1 MKYYSLPLI
10 AMASLLFANI
20 GLAERLELPKG
31 MGGVADIGAIP
42 CGVFNQMLV
51 IGPLGTRL
59 SLLTWADGY
68 YYARTEMTMDQIVAA
83 AKESGEAWDFER
95 LTDHFAEFCAANPEA
110 ITRDAVVSL
119 GNELI
124 SEAS

>member
-1 MKYYSLPLI
+1 MKKNSLALI
-10 AMASLLFANI
+10 AMVSMLSTGVA
-20 GLAERLELPKG
+20 LAERLELPKG
-31 MGGVADIGAIP
+31 MGGVADIGTVP
-42 CGVFNQMLV
+42 CEVFNQMLV

-68 YYARTEMTMDQIVAA
+68 YYARTEKTMDELVAA
-83 AKESGEAWDFER
+83 AKQSGDSWDFER
-95 LTDHFAEFCAANPEA
+95 LTDHFTEFCAENPEA

-124 SEAS
+124 SETS

>member
-1 MKYYSLPLI
+1 MKNCSLALI
-10 AMASLLFANI
+10 AMVSMLFTSVA
-20 GLAERLELPKG
+20 LAERLELPKG
-31 MGGVADIGAIP
+31 MGGVADIGTIP
-42 CGVFNQMLV
+42 CDVFNQMLV
-51 IGPLGTRL
+51 VGPQGTRL

-68 YYARTEMTMDQIVAA
+68 YYARTEKTMDELVAA
-83 AKESGEAWDFER
+83 AKQSGESWDFER
-95 LTDHFAEFCAANPEA
+95 LTDHFTEFCAANPEA